1 MAGEMYTEGNVVQAT
16 HNHFRFLFAKKQEE
30 LVVAKKSKPG
40 LIGYAPI
47 FTVALFKDL
56 LDLIGIGSL
65 PGIGTVITF
74 AFGLLIFLLL
84 MLVRANK
91 KLLDSRFLLRMGV
104 ILIFGTAAEGFLFG
118 LNFLPIETITIA
130 IIYLMDRHMSD
141 AHIAQMI
148 GFLQLLHK
156 EEGTTMRRARQ
167 LQKQHDAEE
176 QAVEVAESQA
186 KADNEAQ
193 YQQAVANDAQSA
205 GVSSRKFM

>member
-1 MAGEMYTEGNVVQAT
+1 MAGEMYTEGNIVQSA

-56 LDLIGIGSL
+56 LDLIGVGSL

-118 LNFLPIETITIA
+118 LNFLPIETITIF

-156 EEGTTMRRARQ
+156 EEGTTMRRARR
-167 LQKQHDAEE
+167 LQKQHEAEE
-176 QAVEVAESQA
+176 EATDRAQSQA
-186 KADNEAQ
+186 EATNEAQ
-193 YQQAVANDAQSA
+193 YQQAVVNDAQSA
-205 GVSSRKFM
+205 GVSPRKFM